1 MSKILKV
8 DQGDYVI
15 QVQPGGN
22 IILDAGLTGKIIF
35 TGGIDI
41 SGTST
46 TINSTNTEIADNIFT
61 LNNGEVGPGISAA
74 NNYEAGIN
82 IDRGTIAS
90 NSSSAQII
98 FSETEDAYNPLSG
111 SRIAGA
117 FLLRTTSGVTKTLS
131 NLKITTAELRAI
143 SNTGANSIEVN
154 LGSTVGVVSLVNSTS
169 TSNLQYH
176 ERVTDNSLVNKK
188 YVNVYVVSG
197 VVTTGMA
204 DVDKLY
210 KRKLDNS
217 EASKVLA
224 TTTAL
229 EFSINAS
236 NIATIK
242 SDGLSVN
249 NINPYTGNIV
259 TINSVLGLSDQA
271 TDPTTIISNKTVIY
285 SKATAGAGSSGIFF
299 KNNINSDE
307 LVAKNRA
314 LLLSMLF

>member
-22 IILDAGLTGKIIF
+22 IILDAGSTGKIIF

-41 SGTST
+41 SGATT

-61 LNNGEVGPGISAA
+61 LNNGEIGPGISSA

-82 IDRGTIAS
+82 IDRGTINS
-90 NSSSAQII
+90 NPSFAQII
-98 FSETEDAYNPLSG
+98 FSETEDAYNPLTG

-117 FLLRTTSGVTKTLS
+117 FLLRTTSGATKTLS

-143 SNTGANSIEVN
+143 SNTGTNSIDIN
-154 LGSTVGVVSLVNSTS
+154 LGSTTGVISLVNSTS
-169 TSNLQYH
+169 SNNLQYH

-188 YVNVYVVSG
+188 YVNVYVVAG
-197 VVTTGMA
+197 VVTPGMA
-204 DVDKLY
+204 DVDKIY
-210 KRKLDNS
+210 KRRSDNS
-217 EASKVLA
+217 EASRIFA
-224 TTTAL
+224 TTSAL

-271 TDPTTIISNKTVIY
+271 TDPTKIANKTVIY
-285 SKATAGAGSSGIFF
+285 SKSTAGAGSSGIFF
-299 KNNINSDE
+299 KNDITSDE

-314 LLLSMLF
+314 ILLSMLF